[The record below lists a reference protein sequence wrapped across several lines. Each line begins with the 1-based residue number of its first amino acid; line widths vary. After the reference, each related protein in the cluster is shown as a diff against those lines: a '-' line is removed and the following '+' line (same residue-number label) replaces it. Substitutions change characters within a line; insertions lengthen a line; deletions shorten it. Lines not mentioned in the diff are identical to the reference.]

1 MAAAPTPAAVP
12 MALPLNTLCW
22 VALILAHPSMVVK
35 NTLIKSIRNEF
46 MTGFISFLTIGEG
59 FDGTR

>member
-1 MAAAPTPAAVP
+1 

-22 VALILAHPSMVVK
+22 VALMLEHPGMVVR

-46 MTGFISFLTIGEG
+46 MAGFVSFLTVGEG